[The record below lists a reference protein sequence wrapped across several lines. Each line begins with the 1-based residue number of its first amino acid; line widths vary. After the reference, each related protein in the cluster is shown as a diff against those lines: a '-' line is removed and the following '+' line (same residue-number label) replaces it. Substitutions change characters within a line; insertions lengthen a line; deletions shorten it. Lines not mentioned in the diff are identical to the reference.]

1 MNGLN
6 LWATCAEH
14 LNGPNKDLSSLPFEY
29 LNQYLKTTT
38 FKNKPKI
45 DGKRNGIR
53 HLYFFLPGVFVGGG
67 LVAGRIKGK
76 ERRHE
81 FIKSFMDKQIIMIS

>member
-1 MNGLN
+1 MNALN

-53 HLYFFLPGVFVGGG
+53 HLYLFLPGVFVGGEL
-67 LVAGRIKGK
+67 LVAAKKGSQQ
-76 ERRHE
+76 
-81 FIKSFMDKQIIMIS
+81 FNLFMDKQLIMIS

>member
-1 MNGLN
+1 MNALN

-38 FKNKPKI
+38 FKNNPKI
-45 DGKRNGIR
+45 DGKRNGTQ
-53 HLYFFLPGVFVGGG
+53 HLSFLPGVFVGGE
-67 LVAGRIKGK
+67 LVAGKKGN

-81 FIKSFMDKQIIMIS
+81 FINLFIDKQLIMIS